1 MTGIK
6 PYTFLMNT
14 YYYKNLLLASPIVG
28 FVWIA
33 LLFGFCFLSVH
44 ILKLARI
51 GWQAPK
57 SQAPQPQEKEEKKEE
72 KKTPA
77 PQEPIYYI
85 VERKTRRAKSSYT
98 EPKEIRFK

>member
-1 MTGIK
+1 
-6 PYTFLMNT
+6 MNT
-14 YYYKNLLLASPIVG
+14 YFYKNLLLVSPVVG

-33 LLFGFCFLSVH
+33 LLFDFCFLGVH

-51 GWQAPK
+51 GWKAPK
-57 SQAPQPQEKEEKKEE
+57 TQSDQPQEKEEKKEE
-72 KKTPA
+72 KKAPA

-85 VERKTRRAKSSYT
+85 VERKTRRAKSSFK

>member
-1 MTGIK
+1 
-6 PYTFLMNT
+6 MNT
-14 YYYKNLLLASPIVG
+14 YFYKTLLLSSPIVG
-28 FVWIA
+28 FVWSS
-33 LLFGFCFLSVH
+33 LLFGFCFLCVH

-57 SQAPQPQEKEEKKEE
+57 TTPSTQNQQEEKKEE
-72 KKTPA
+72 KKAPA